1 MPRQREPAL
10 NLFFYYAFKWLAVSP
25 AFHGLYAGKIYGAQ
39 NVPRSGPAILVSNHA
54 SNFDPPFIS
63 HCAGR
68 PVAYMA
74 KEELFRIPLLKQAIQ
89 IYGAYPV
96 KRGGMVRQSL
106 EAAQQA
112 LDRGWL
118 VGIFPNGTRTAD
130 GRIHK
135 PQLGAA
141 AIAAKAQV
149 PLIPMALWGSEAIQ
163 PKGQTLPRVG
173 CPVTARIGKPIDPP
187 QSSDRDELQRKMEE
201 CVEAI
206 HALLDLGR

>member
-1 MPRQREPAL
+1 MPRQREPAI
-10 NLFFYYAFKWLAVSP
+10 NLIFYYAFKWSIVSP
-25 AFHGLYAGKIYGAQ
+25 AFHGLYSGRIYGSEHI
-39 NVPRSGPAILVSNHA
+39 PRSGPAILVSNHA

-63 HCAGR
+63 NCAGR

-74 KEELFRIPLLKQAIQ
+74 KEELFRIPILKQAIQ

-106 EAAQQA
+106 DAAQRA

-149 PLIPMALWGSEAIQ
+149 PLIPMSLWGSEAIQ
-163 PKGQTLPRVG
+163 PQGKRFPQAG
-173 CPVTARIGKPIDPP
+173 CPITVRIGLPIAPP
-187 QSSDRDELQRKMEE
+187 STSDRAELQRKMED
-201 CVEAI
+201 CVTAV